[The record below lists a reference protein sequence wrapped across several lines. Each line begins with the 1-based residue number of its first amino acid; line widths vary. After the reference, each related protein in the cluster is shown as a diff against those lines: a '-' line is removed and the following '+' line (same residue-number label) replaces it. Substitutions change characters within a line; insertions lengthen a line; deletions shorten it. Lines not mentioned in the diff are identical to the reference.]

1 MMSQN
6 ADQRRFMSFR
16 QIWLCLESYCDVIC
30 NVIKKPGRCV
40 KLCFRSDFVKIE
52 LKNLV
57 SQVIAIYKLIFFHL
71 SGAICKKLTTSEK
84 IITSF
89 FFFWHT
95 QSFSFMMEIMCTNFH
110 DNNICLFGENIIAD
124 VKNRVKY
131 IFIKNRLT

>member
-1 MMSQN
+1 MQKRIELLLMMSQN
-6 ADQRRFMSFR
+6 VNQRRLMRFR

-89 FFFWHT
+89 FCLTYTVVFFYDGDNVY
-95 QSFSFMMEIMCTNFH
+95 QFS
-110 DNNICLFGENIIAD
+110 
-124 VKNRVKY
+124 
-131 IFIKNRLT
+131 